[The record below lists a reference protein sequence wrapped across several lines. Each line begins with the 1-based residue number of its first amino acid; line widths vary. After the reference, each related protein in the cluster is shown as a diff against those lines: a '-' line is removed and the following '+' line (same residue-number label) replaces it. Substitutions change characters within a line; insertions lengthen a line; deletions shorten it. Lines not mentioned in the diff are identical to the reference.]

1 MSNQDQNKPLQ
12 TEFNSKMEIVQCI
25 SNEWGENPSSFYNSK
40 TNKSVEK
47 FWTYNRCLQ
56 YLFKL
61 RRDYIRTKYG
71 RTHKDFAY
79 LLND

>member
-1 MSNQDQNKPLQ
+1 MKN
-12 TEFNSKMEIVQCI
+12 EFNTKMEIVEALQAEF
-25 SNEWGENPSSFYNSK
+25 SENPKSFYNTS

-61 RRDYIRTKYG
+61 RRDYVRTEHGKMLKSFYENVWC
-71 RTHKDFAY
+71 K
-79 LLND
+79 